1 MESPLR
7 HLCPTLE
14 SRECKQLNP
23 FAQSTLRKLRWPLNS
38 HLCFG
43 LHWPADQSE
52 GFKRANTWL
61 ASRLQTR
68 QFLFGLRTVHTLL
81 AGLTLPPLHELNLS
95 FFLFPIWILV
105 TPPPFES
112 PLWILWSLGVSVEI
126 APKPHLQ
133 VSFTPQPMS
142 PPNPR
147 HLLHNSTNT
156 SSFHHSSSSF
166 LSLSV
171 LS

>member
-1 MESPLR
+1 MPRSTVWAALPPPSIPSRAESVENFMESPLR

-105 TPPPFES
+105 APPPLRV
-112 PLWILWSLGVSVEI
+112 PALDSLVIGRV
-126 APKPHLQ
+126 
-133 VSFTPQPMS
+133 
-142 PPNPR
+142 R
-147 HLLHNSTNT
+147 
-156 SSFHHSSSSF
+156 
-166 LSLSV
+166 
-171 LS
+171 